1 MDNWRNE
8 NNMMQENTGEQNEPV
23 EDGAAESV
31 FDKEPVEQKPDYLEQ
46 LQRLQAEFINY
57 KKRIEKQQSE
67 WHDYSLR
74 EVMNVLLPIMD
85 DFEYLF
91 QHHQNDKEPLPYGGV
106 KMIYN
111 KLNAALEKL
120 GLELINA
127 EREQFD
133 PELHEAVLIEHH
145 DTAEN
150 GEILQVWQ
158 KGYTFK
164 GKLLRPARV
173 KVAKAKDENV

>member
-1 MDNWRNE
+1 MDSNNCE
-8 NNMMQENTGEQNEPV
+8 NNIKQENNPETSGP
-23 EDGAAESV
+23 AET
-31 FDKEPVEQKPDYLEQ
+31 DMQDHIREEKKPDYLDQ

-57 KKRIEKQQSE
+57 KKRVEKQQSE

-74 EVMNVLLPIMD
+74 EVMNTLLPVVD

-91 QHHQNDKEPLPYGGV
+91 QHHVDENEPLPYEGV
-106 KMIYN
+106 RMVYN
-111 KLNAALEKL
+111 KLSAALNKM
-120 GLELINA
+120 GLELISA
-127 EREQFD
+127 EKEQFD
-133 PELHEAVLIEHH
+133 PDLHEAVLVEHH
-145 DTAEN
+145 DTAVD

-173 KVAKAKDENV
+173 KVAKKKDENV